1 MAQRKLGQILIDL
14 GYINDDQ
21 LWDILEEQKQ
31 SPGQPIGQV
40 AVRMGLV
47 NQRQVTEGAGGT
59 VGHAA
64 GQSGRDDNP
73 AECA

>member
-1 MAQRKLGQILIDL
+1 MAQRKIGQILIDL

-31 SPGQPIGQV
+31 NPGTVLGQV

-47 NQRQVTEGAGGT
+47 TKEQVEIALSKQD
-59 VGHAA
+59 ADKRKK
-64 GQSGRDDNP
+64 SGN
-73 AECA
+73 C